1 MLPKPLT
8 NQKNT
13 SDREVPLRLLLILPF
28 VLQIFAA
35 VGLTGYFSLRNGQQA
50 VNDLANQLIEK
61 TNQLVN
67 EHLNAYLAMP
77 HQINQLNANAIE
89 MGKLNLKDFQDAG
102 KYFWQQ
108 MQVYD
113 KPSYIG
119 YALANG
125 ESAGAGRWIKGQDVT
140 IEEISARTQAKS
152 YTYSTDKQGN
162 RRKLEQVV
170 EYEPLTDVWYTQTV
184 KAGKP
189 LWTRVYT
196 TDSYEEYVAASANY
210 PIYDKA
216 RKLVAVIGVDL
227 LLSDISDFLRKIQIS
242 PSGQVFIIE
251 RDGLLIANSGAEK
264 PYKVVNKSTHRI
276 SATDSQNPLIRATA
290 KYLQQKFG
298 SFKAIQNSQVLNF
311 QLKGDRQFLHVQ
323 PWRDRY
329 GLDWLV
335 VVVVPESD
343 FMAQINAN
351 TRMTILL
358 CFSALLVAIILGI
371 VTSRWIAQPI
381 GRLSQASEA
390 IATGDLNQE
399 VKVVAVKE
407 LKTLSHSFNRMA
419 AQLKDS
425 FEQLE
430 NRVQQRTRELN
441 EAKIAAETAK
451 ETAEAANQAKSEF
464 LANMSHELRTPLNA
478 ILGFAQ
484 LMQRSR
490 TLTLEQQENVSIIN
504 RSGEHLLALI
514 NDVLDMSKIEAGRLT
529 LHPQEFDLY
538 LMLNAVEEMF
548 QLKADSLG
556 LQLICD
562 RHPDVPRYIKSDEK
576 KLRQI
581 LINLI
586 GNALKFTSH
595 GSVTVRV
602 IAGSRDDEQGAGSR
616 GESGR
621 RGVITNY
628 QLPITNYQLPITNY
642 QLTFTVQDTGVGIA
656 AEELGRLF
664 QAFVQTET
672 GRKSQQGTGLGLAI
686 SQKFVQ
692 LMGGEISVSSRIGVG
707 TQFEF
712 TIPVQLADPSSIPQE
727 RPQRQVIGLVPG
739 QPQYRILVVDDRP
752 ENRQI
757 VIKLL
762 TPIGFE
768 VREAENGKDAIAV
781 WSSWEPH
788 LIWMDMRMPVMNG
801 YETTEYIKSHLK
813 GQATIIIA
821 LTAST
826 LEEEKAV
833 VLSTGCDDFMR
844 KPFRA
849 EELFEKM
856 AQHIGVRYTYKEE
869 GEKQDVA
876 IEASSCV
883 LNPSSLQIM
892 PHHWLEHLQQA
903 AAQLDGETI
912 AQLVA
917 QIPETH
923 APLATALLEQA
934 NNFDFDDILN
944 LAQAAIGL

>member
-1 MLPKPLT
+1 MVCPNSKGRQT
-8 NQKNT
+8 N
-13 SDREVPLRLLLILPF
+13 
-28 VLQIFAA
+28 
-35 VGLTGYFSLRNGQQA
+35 
-50 VNDLANQLIEK
+50 
-61 TNQLVN
+61 
-67 EHLNAYLAMP
+67 
-77 HQINQLNANAIE
+77 
-89 MGKLNLKDFQDAG
+89 
-102 KYFWQQ
+102 
-108 MQVYD
+108 
-113 KPSYIG
+113 
-119 YALANG
+119 
-125 ESAGAGRWIKGQDVT
+125 
-140 IEEISARTQAKS
+140 
-152 YTYSTDKQGN
+152 
-162 RRKLEQVV
+162 
-170 EYEPLTDVWYTQTV
+170 
-184 KAGKP
+184 
-189 LWTRVYT
+189 WTRVYT
-196 TDSYEEYVAASANY
+196 TEGYEGYVAASANY

-227 LLSDISDFLRKIQIS
+227 LLSDISDFLRKIHIS

-251 RDGLLIANSGAEK
+251 RDGLLIANSGTEK
-264 PYKVVNKSTHRI
+264 PYKIANKNTYRI
-276 SATDSQNPLIRATA
+276 SAADSQNPKIRATA

-298 SFKAIQNSQVLNF
+298 SFKAIQNSQTLNF
-311 QLKGDRQFLHVQ
+311 QLEGDRQFLHVQ

-358 CFSALLVAIILGI
+358 CLLALLVATVLGI

-381 GRLSQASEA
+381 GRLSLASEA

-399 VKVVAVKE
+399 VKVSAVKE

-441 EAKIAAETAK
+441 EAKVAAETAK
-451 ETAEAANQAKSEF
+451 ETAEAANKAKSEF

-484 LMQRSR
+484 LMQRNR

-504 RSGEHLLALI
+504 RSGKHLLALI
-514 NDVLDMSKIEAGRLT
+514 DDVLDMSKIEAGRLT

-548 QLKADSLG
+548 QLKADTLG
-556 LQLICD
+556 LQLVFD
-562 RHPDVPRYIKSDEK
+562 RHLDVPRCIKSDEK

-586 GNALKFTSH
+586 SNALKFTPA

-602 IAGSRDDEQGAGSR
+602 IAGSREQRPLAFPPCDGGKLCERAAGSR

-628 QLPITNYQLPITNY
+628 QLPITNYQSPNSHSL
-642 QLTFTVQDTGVGIA
+642 LTFTVQDTGVGIA
-656 AEELGRLF
+656 AEELGQLF
-664 QAFVQTET
+664 QAFIQTET

-692 LMGGEISVSSRIGVG
+692 LMGGEISASSQIGVG

-833 VLSTGCDDFMR
+833 VLSAGCDDFMR

-869 GEKQDVA
+869 EEKQDVA
-876 IEASSCV
+876 IEVSSCV

>member
-1 MLPKPLT
+1 M
-8 NQKNT
+8 
-13 SDREVPLRLLLILPF
+13 
-28 VLQIFAA
+28 
-35 VGLTGYFSLRNGQQA
+35 
-50 VNDLANQLIEK
+50 
-61 TNQLVN
+61 
-67 EHLNAYLAMP
+67 
-77 HQINQLNANAIE
+77 
-89 MGKLNLKDFQDAG
+89 
-102 KYFWQQ
+102 
-108 MQVYD
+108 
-113 KPSYIG
+113 
-119 YALANG
+119 
-125 ESAGAGRWIKGQDVT
+125 
-140 IEEISARTQAKS
+140 
-152 YTYSTDKQGN
+152 
-162 RRKLEQVV
+162 
-170 EYEPLTDVWYTQTV
+170 
-184 KAGKP
+184 
-189 LWTRVYT
+189 
-196 TDSYEEYVAASANY
+196 
-210 PIYDKA
+210 
-216 RKLVAVIGVDL
+216 
-227 LLSDISDFLRKIQIS
+227 
-242 PSGQVFIIE
+242 
-251 RDGLLIANSGAEK
+251 
-264 PYKVVNKSTHRI
+264 
-276 SATDSQNPLIRATA
+276 
-290 KYLQQKFG
+290 
-298 SFKAIQNSQVLNF
+298 
-311 QLKGDRQFLHVQ
+311 
-323 PWRDRY
+323 
-329 GLDWLV
+329 
-335 VVVVPESD
+335 
-343 FMAQINAN
+343 
-351 TRMTILL
+351 
-358 CFSALLVAIILGI
+358 
-371 VTSRWIAQPI
+371 
-381 GRLSQASEA
+381 
-390 IATGDLNQE
+390 
-399 VKVVAVKE
+399 
-407 LKTLSHSFNRMA
+407 
-419 AQLKDS
+419 
-425 FEQLE
+425 
-430 NRVQQRTRELN
+430 QQRTRELN
-441 EAKIAAETAK
+441 EAKVVAETAK
-451 ETAEAANQAKSEF
+451 ETAEAANKAKSEF

-484 LMQRSR
+484 LMQRNR

-548 QLKADSLG
+548 QLKADTLG
-556 LQLICD
+556 LQLVFD
-562 RHPDVPRYIKSDEK
+562 RHLDVPRYIKSDEK

-586 GNALKFTSH
+586 SNALKFTPA

-602 IAGSRDDEQGAGSR
+602 ELGSRESGVGSR
-616 GESGR
+616 GKRAEGEKR
-621 RGVITNY
+621 ARGAEGATTNYQLATTNY
-628 QLPITNYQLPITNY
+628 QLPTINY
-642 QLTFTVQDTGVGIA
+642 QLTFIVEDTGVGIA
-656 AEELGRLF
+656 AEELGQLF

-672 GRKSQQGTGLGLAI
+672 GRRAQQGTGLGLAT

-692 LMGGEISVSSRIGVG
+692 LMGGEISASSRIGVG

-712 TIPVQLADPSSIPQE
+712 TIPVQLADPSSIPQD

-833 VLSTGCDDFMR
+833 VLSAGCDDFMR

-856 AQHIGVRYTYKEE
+856 AQHIGVRDTYKEE
-869 GEKQDVA
+869 EEKQDVA
-876 IEASSCV
+876 IETSSCV

-892 PHHWLEHLQQA
+892 PHQWLEHLQQA